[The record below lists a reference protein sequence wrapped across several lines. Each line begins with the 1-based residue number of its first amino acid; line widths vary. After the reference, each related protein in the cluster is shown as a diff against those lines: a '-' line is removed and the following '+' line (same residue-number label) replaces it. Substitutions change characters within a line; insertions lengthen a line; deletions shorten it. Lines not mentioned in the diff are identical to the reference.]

1 MNKRNKKR
9 SILIVVALLII
20 ILLSAVSCTN
30 KQEYVL
36 QYLDDQELVT
46 EIYDS
51 ADNINTQTRYLDSI
65 GVVYWASH

>member
-1 MNKRNKKR
+1 MNKRKKH
-9 SILIVVALLII
+9 SIT
-20 ILLSAVSCTN
+20 ILLVIMLITLLLVISCTT

-51 ADNINTQTRYLDSI
+51 VDNINTQTRYLDSI
-65 GVVYWASH
+65 GVAYWVSH